1 MHVTRSPFRV
11 VSQLEKMYT
20 EDDED
25 SSTQMEEERAR
36 MRNHVM
42 AEVRSAGVW
51 SGHVTQPRGRRSAR

>member
-1 MHVTRSPFRV
+1 
-11 VSQLEKMYT
+11 MYT
-20 EDDED
+20 EVDED

-51 SGHVTQPRGRRSAR
+51 SGLAQVM

>member
-11 VSQLEKMYT
+11 VSQLEKAYP
-20 EDDED
+20 EGDED

-51 SGHVTQPRGRRSAR
+51 SGLAPVT